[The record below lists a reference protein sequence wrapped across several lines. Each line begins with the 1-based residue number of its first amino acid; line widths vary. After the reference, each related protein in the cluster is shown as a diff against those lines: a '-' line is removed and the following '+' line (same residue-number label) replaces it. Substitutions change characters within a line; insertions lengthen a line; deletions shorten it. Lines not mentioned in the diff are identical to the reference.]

1 MQPGSALL
9 VIAVLAFLLRL
20 VVTGLP
26 IIGGLLNLFL
36 LFVIAFGIIGGIY
49 LLLLDRRNPA

>member
-9 VIAVLAFLLRL
+9 VIAVIAFLLRYL
-20 VVTGLP
+20 VVGLP

-36 LFVIAFGIIGGIY
+36 LFVIAFGVIGGIY
-49 LLLLDRRNPA
+49 LLILDRRRPA